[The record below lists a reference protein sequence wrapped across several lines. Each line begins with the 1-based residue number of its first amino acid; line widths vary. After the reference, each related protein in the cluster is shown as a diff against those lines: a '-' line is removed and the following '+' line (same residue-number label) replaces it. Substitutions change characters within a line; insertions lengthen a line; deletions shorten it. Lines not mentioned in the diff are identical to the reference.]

1 MSNRLKDKVAV
12 VTGSGRGIGKSM
24 ALSLAGEGAKVVVNA
39 RSKSTLGNPKL
50 PYVADEVVDE
60 ITRSGGVAAA
70 SYDSVISREAAEN
83 IIKTAINKFG
93 RLDILVNNAGNIKD
107 RMVWNM
113 SDEEWDDVIKTHLY
127 GHFYCTRAASSYMRE
142 AIKEGKL
149 KNGRII
155 NESSYAGVKGNA
167 GQPNYSAAKGGV
179 IAFTYSC
186 ALALWKSGI
195 TTNCIVPR
203 ALTSMSD
210 SIPDDRVRT
219 LAASRGITGA
229 DTLPLDILKKKFIGG
244 SPDAIGPLV
253 CWLAGDDAQNINGQ
267 IFLIMEGQIGVFSQM
282 IESKMAYRDGIFDV
296 EELWRV
302 MPLLTTGLV
311 NPAAGA

>member
-1 MSNRLKDKVAV
+1 MSGKLKDKVAI
-12 VTGSGRGIGKSM
+12 VTGSGKGIGKSIAM
-24 ALSLAGEGAKVVVNA
+24 SLASEGAKVVINA

-60 ITRSGGVAAA
+60 ITKKGGVATA
-70 SYDSVISREAAEN
+70 SYDSVSGREAAEN
-83 IIKTAINKFG
+83 IIKTAISKFG
-93 RLDILVNNAGNIKD
+93 KLDILVNNAGNIRD

-127 GHFYCTRAASSYMRE
+127 GHFYCTRAASAYMRE

-155 NESSYAGVKGNA
+155 NGSSFAGVRGNA

-203 ALTSMSD
+203 ALTAMSD
-210 SIPDDRVRT
+210 SIPDDRLRP
-219 LAASRGITGA
+219 LAASRGVAGA
-229 DTLPLDILKKKFIGG
+229 DTLPIEELKKKFIGG

-253 CWLAGDDAQNINGQ
+253 CWLASDEAQNVNGQ
-267 IFLIMEGQIGVFSQM
+267 IFLVMEGQVSVFSQM
-282 IESKMAYRDGIFDV
+282 VESKQVYKDGIFDTD
-296 EELWRV
+296 ELWRV
-302 MPLLTTGLV
+302 MPLLTVGLV
-311 NPAAGA
+311 NPAAGS